1 MTLTTGQ
8 LRHTL
13 TTVLGL
19 TKREGGFSYRL
30 IGTAADLLRGVPIEP
45 GDVDFLASARADVDT
60 FARALAAYRCLT
72 PPTWMPCCLQYY
84 AAFEVD
90 GVQVD
95 VSTVESP
102 SQSAFIEAFGSGP
115 WTHFSEIAVGD
126 KRVAVVAPELRLAT
140 ELCRDRKDRAEII
153 ARWMRDHG
161 CDAPLLRNAME
172 ARGID
177 AATQSSVM
185 ATIRERT

>member
-1 MTLTTGQ
+1 MTLTPEQ
-8 LRHTL
+8 VRHTL
-13 TTVLGL
+13 ITVLGRV
-19 TKREGGFSYRL
+19 KQEGGFHSCL
-30 IGTAADLLRGVPIEP
+30 IGTAADLLRGVPIKP
-45 GDVDFLASARADVDT
+45 GDVDFLARTRADVDR

-72 PPTWMPCCLQYY
+72 PPTWMPCCVQYY

-95 VSTVESP
+95 ISTVESP
-102 SQSAFIEAFGSGP
+102 SQSTFIEAFGSGP

-126 KRVAVVAPELRLAT
+126 TRVAVVAPELRLAT
-140 ELCRDRKDRAEII
+140 ELCRDRKDQAESI
-153 ARWMRDHG
+153 AAWMRDHG
-161 CDAPLLRNAME
+161 YDAPLLRNAMD

-185 ATIRERT
+185 ASITG

>member
-1 MTLTTGQ
+1 MTLTTEQ

-19 TKREGGFSYRL
+19 AAREGTLSYRL

-45 GDVDFLASARADVDT
+45 GDVDLLARARADVDV
-60 FARALAAYRCLT
+60 FARALAAHRCLT
-72 PPTWMPCCLQYY
+72 PPSWMPCCGQYY

-95 VSTVESP
+95 ASTVESP
-102 SQSAFIEAFGSGP
+102 SQSPWIEAFGSGP

-126 KRVAVVAPELRLAT
+126 DRVAVVAPELRLAT
-140 ELCRDRKDRAEII
+140 ELYRDRRDRAELI
-153 ARWMRDHG
+153 AHWMRDHG
-161 CDAPLLRNAME
+161 CNTSLLRNALA

-177 AATQSSVM
+177 AATQSSVL
-185 ATIRERT
+185 ATIVG

>member
-1 MTLTTGQ
+1 MTLTAGQ

-13 TTVLGL
+13 TIVLGL
-19 TKREGGFSYRL
+19 AKQEGGFSYRL
-30 IGTAADLLRGVPIEP
+30 IGTAADLLRGVPIAP
-45 GDVDFLASARADVDT
+45 GDIDFLASARADVDR

-72 PPTWMPCCLQYY
+72 PPTWMPCCVQYY

-95 VSTVESP
+95 ASTVESA
-102 SQSAFIEAFGSGP
+102 SQSTCIEAFGSGP

-126 KRVAVVAPELRLAT
+126 TRVAVVAPELRLAT
-140 ELCRDRKDRAEII
+140 ELCRNRNDRAEII
-153 ARWMRDHG
+153 TRWMRDHG
-161 CDAPLLRNAME
+161 CDARLLRNAMD

-185 ATIRERT
+185 TSIAG